1 MASCGM
7 AAIRGRSLGVNQTA
21 HRRYLDLPEGGMVR
35 LLQPW
40 HSNLLKRQVKA
51 PEPSLTC

>member
-1 MASCGM
+1 M